1 MNLGSIN
8 RQLRCGARLR
18 CRKLTECP
26 KKGGAIGRGT
36 SMGVSRVGDTIFRE
50 VNKISGTT
58 FVQDVERPPT

>member
-18 CRKLTECP
+18 CRKLNVQKE
-26 KKGGAIGRGT
+26 GGAIGRGT
-36 SMGVSRVGDTIFRE
+36 SMGVSRVGDTICRE